1 MLHAAAA
8 GAPQPKP
15 VPKWK
20 AEHEEFMA
28 NLKAARQY
36 DAAGVLPHPCRTRPS
51 LFRPPTRLTPHAAL
65 LRVSGPHGL
74 RAARK
79 SRCCRGPLDLS
90 SEHQG
95 PPSGVKSGADPASI
109 PVVEVKVR
117 SPAGPA

>member
-36 DAAGVLPHPCRTRPS
+36 DAAGVLPHPCVPAA
-51 LFRPPTRLTPHAAL
+51 HAL
-65 LRVSGPHGL
+65 PYF
-74 RAARK
+74 
-79 SRCCRGPLDLS
+79 
-90 SEHQG
+90 
-95 PPSGVKSGADPASI
+95 
-109 PVVEVKVR
+109 VR
-117 SPAGPA
+117 RRD